1 VRALTIWLSWEIVVL
16 YAATVALYVGVT
28 GFLLAILVRD
38 GHRAVVAGVGPFV
51 VMTWLGI
58 GWQFA
63 HVLRISREM
72 RASLR

>member
-1 VRALTIWLSWEIVVL
+1 MRTLTVWVSWEIVVL
-16 YAATVALYVGVT
+16 YAATVVLYVGVT
-28 GFLLAILVRD
+28 GFLLAILTRE
-38 GHRAVVAGVGPFV
+38 GHGAVVTGIAPFV